1 MFIIPI
7 SDFILRAFGFKTESA
22 EDMAATHDDDDDDD
36 VLLNCPTLNNN
47 NNNLLNLHA
56 ARLPITLGSSP

>member
-22 EDMAATHDDDDDDD
+22 EDIAATHDDDN
-36 VLLNCPTLNNN
+36 VSLNVC
-47 NNNLLNLHA
+47 A
-56 ARLPITLGSSP
+56 AQHSTIITIIY